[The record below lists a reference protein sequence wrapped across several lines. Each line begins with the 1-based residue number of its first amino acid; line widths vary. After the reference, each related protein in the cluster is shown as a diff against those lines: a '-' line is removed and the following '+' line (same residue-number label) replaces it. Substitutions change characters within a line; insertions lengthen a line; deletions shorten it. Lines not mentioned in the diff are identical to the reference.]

1 MVTGIWRLNIAGTS
15 NVVNVTQ
22 SILHIVKDITTNI
35 IFTPL
40 SSSSSSSSSWVSSDE
55 HPILAGQPEPKLAG
69 KRRSCEALRSK
80 PGWISVEDDGDDDE
94 EEDDDD
100 DDDDNEEEEEE
111 KEIKDI
117 VEDVEN
123 ILSDIQIDR
132 KRVAGVMADSWVM
145 EEESLN

>member
-1 MVTGIWRLNIAGTS
+1 MSPKVFSTS
-15 NVVNVTQ
+15 SKT
-22 SILHIVKDITTNI
+22 SPPTSYWPP
-35 IFTPL
+35 F
-40 SSSSSSSSSWVSSDE
+40 SSSSSSWVSSDE
-55 HPILAGQPEPKLAG
+55 HPILAGQSEPKLAG

-80 PGWISVEDDGDDDE
+80 PGWISVEDDGDDDVGDGDE

-100 DDDDNEEEEEE
+100 DDNEEEEE

-123 ILSDIQIDR
+123 ILGVIQIDR